1 MDPTAGN
8 LVENNCMEGEGEMSL
23 ERKTSRSL
31 WVAAFLILLFLPG
44 CGKREQFDKKDVIA
58 YVNKEPILESE
69 LKRDIALKT
78 RQDPMFKVTPE
89 TESEMLDNIINR
101 KLLCQ
106 NAMEKGMAREPRFVN
121 TIKSF
126 WEQTLIR
133 DFIDYKQKE
142 FGEYTFVTEDEIK
155 NYYDNLVK
163 NGATE
168 SLDALR
174 TEIEGTIID
183 EKETRLFEDWLNGE
197 RAKAKIKIIKK

>member
-1 MDPTAGN
+1 
-8 LVENNCMEGEGEMSL
+8 MSL
-23 ERKTSRSL
+23 KHK
-31 WVAAFLILLFLPG
+31 ALILLLPIVFCSTVFLPG
-44 CGKREQFDKKDVIA
+44 CGKRDTFDKKDVIA

-69 LKRDIALKT
+69 LKRDIALRV

-106 NAMEKGMAREPRFVN
+106 NAMEKGMAREPKFVN

-142 FGEYTFVTEDEIK
+142 FAEYTFVTEDEIK

-174 TEIEGTIID
+174 TEIEGAIID
-183 EKETRLFEDWLNGE
+183 EKETRLFEDWLKAE
-197 RAKAKIKIIKK
+197 RAKARIRIIKI

>member
-1 MDPTAGN
+1 
-8 LVENNCMEGEGEMSL
+8 MSPKH
-23 ERKTSRSL
+23 KT
-31 WVAAFLILLFLPG
+31 LILLIAFCSIVFLPG
-44 CGKREQFDKKDVIA
+44 CGKHDSFDKKDVIA
-58 YVNKEPILESE
+58 YVNKEPIFESE
-69 LKRDIALKT
+69 LKRDIALKV

-142 FGEYTFVTEDEIK
+142 FAEYTFVTEGEIK

-163 NGATE
+163 SGAAE
-168 SLDALR
+168 PLDALR
-174 TEIEGTIID
+174 TEIERTISD
-183 EKETRLFEDWLNGE
+183 EKETKLFEDWLKGE
-197 RAKAKIKIIKK
+197 RAKAKIRIIKK